1 MLTSISNLYLQEM
14 VHQQP
19 CAKTQTSSPETNK
32 NVTPTV
38 IFSGRLIIPAI
49 NSAKLLGAKTV
60 VQHYPQDISFSYHD
74 LQFFQN
80 ASMLLIS
87 A

>member
-1 MLTSISNLYLQEM
+1 M
-14 VHQQP
+14 VHHQS

-49 NSAKLLGAKTV
+49 NSAKLLGAKAV
-60 VQHYPQDISFSYHD
+60 VQNYPKDISFSCHD
-74 LQFFQN
+74 LQFFRN
-80 ASMLLIS
+80 ASMVLIS
-87 A
+87 T